1 MDMSVERVSSGI
13 NIGKRSI
20 MGKRNSHSFIKLQK
34 ELQRMKKAKEKIASR
49 QGKKDQPVNDV
60 EEQKVSD

>member
-1 MDMSVERVSSGI
+1 
-13 NIGKRSI
+13 

-34 ELQRMKKAKEKIASR
+34 ELQRMKKAKKKLARR
-49 QGKKDQPVNDV
+49 QENKDQTVNDV

>member
-1 MDMSVERVSSGI
+1 
-13 NIGKRSI
+13 
-20 MGKRNSHSFIKLQK
+20 
-34 ELQRMKKAKEKIASR
+34 MKKAKEKIASR